1 MFPLTKKKLIK
12 HKYML
17 FDLFYGI
24 KNIVF
29 YNTLDENRLNID
41 GVPNLSS
48 GIFTSGASYCKR

>member
-1 MFPLTKKKLIK
+1 
-12 HKYML
+12 ML

-24 KNIVF
+24 KYIVF